1 MKLHDISTPLT
12 GLLRPVTLKD
22 NFPHVASTYE
32 VFTCDDETG
41 SFIQIAGPIQNRMDA
56 ENALGAFTKHP
67 EFKGKKVFLV
77 QCNRL
82 PLSANFN
89 PNLIKS
95 SIVDTHNNLNGIQR
109 HKLERDK

>member
-1 MKLHDISTPLT
+1 MKILDISTPLT
-12 GLLRPVTLKD
+12 GLIRAVKLSD

-41 SFIQIAGPIQNRMDA
+41 SFIQIAGPMQNRLDA

-77 QCNRL
+77 ECKRN
-82 PLSANFN
+82 PISANFN
-89 PNLIKS
+89 PNLIKA
-95 SIVDTHNNLNGIQR
+95 NP
-109 HKLERDK
+109 